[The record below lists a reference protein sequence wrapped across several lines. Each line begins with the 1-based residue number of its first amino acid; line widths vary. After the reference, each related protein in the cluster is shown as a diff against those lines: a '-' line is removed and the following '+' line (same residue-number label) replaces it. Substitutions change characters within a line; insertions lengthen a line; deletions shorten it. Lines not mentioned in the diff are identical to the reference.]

1 MYRWLEHTAE
11 LGLLIEAASDEDV
24 FREAL
29 VAFGEL
35 VGGGNGN
42 GDAGK
47 GEPLDVPV
55 ALGAATVADLL
66 VAWLEELVFLAE
78 TEELIPDEAHELRLE
93 PGELRALVRGRR
105 AAPRPIVKAVTY
117 HGLEFAREGGR
128 SRAHVV
134 FDV

>member
-11 LGLLIEAASDEDV
+11 LGLLIEASSDEDV

-29 VAFGEL
+29 AAYAEL
-35 VGGGNGN
+35 VGE
-42 GDAGK
+42 GDTHQ
-47 GEPLDVPV
+47 GELLDIPV
-55 ALGAATVADLL
+55 ELRATTVADLL
-66 VAWLEELVFLAE
+66 VAWLEELVFLAD
-78 TEELIPDEAHELRLE
+78 TEQLVPDAARELRLE
-93 PGELRALVRGRR
+93 PGELRAIVRGTRG
-105 AAPRPIVKAVTY
+105 APRPLVKAVTY

>member
-1 MYRWLEHTAE
+1 VYRWLEHTAE

-29 VAFGEL
+29 AAFTEL
-35 VGGGNGN
+35 I
-42 GDAGK
+42 GDGDTR
-47 GEPLDVPV
+47 ERERLDVPV
-55 ALGAATVADLL
+55 ALRAATVADLL
-66 VAWLEELVFLAE
+66 VAWLEELVFLAD
-78 TEELIPDEAHELRLE
+78 TERLVPDEAHELRLE
-93 PGELRALVRGRR
+93 AGEPELRAIVRGSRG
-105 AAPRPIVKAVTY
+105 APRPIVKAVTY